1 MAKKI
6 LAYMMRVDAESG
18 QVYQGYFGEIDNT
31 LKAKQDYV
39 GYNQPHSLIQVI
51 GLTDSIDVI
60 MNDEGKLK
68 GYPINR
74 AILDGDGQVLD
85 FIVGNCLCVRHND
98 EGEFTSIKESD
109 KELIEKHLIPILLVT
124 EKGVLS
130 VPADTLPE
138 YKEE

>member
-1 MAKKI
+1 MSNKI
-6 LAYMMRVDAESG
+6 VAYMMRVDEESG
-18 QVYQGYFGEIDNT
+18 QIYQGYFGEIDNT

-68 GYPINR
+68 GYPVNR
-74 AILDGDGQVLD
+74 AILDEDGQVLD

-98 EGEFTSIKESD
+98 EGEFISIKESD

-124 EKGVLS
+124 EKGILT

-138 YKEE
+138 YKEV